1 VPAGDGER
9 AQPDDRG
16 GEPDQPAE
24 DGDQGDHPQDA
35 QPAGDQPAAEEVGT
49 RRIDRPRIQAAAL

>member
-24 DGDQGDHPQDA
+24 DGDQDDHPQDA
-35 QPAGDQPAAEEVGT
+35 QPAGKATTQEVGP